1 MQSAAQPSHGSGCAS
16 RSTVCPLTST
26 TATGLRESS
35 RDAQQTRTGHAIRFI
50 TKPARLV
57 LPSRKRTLST
67 VWCYSHAG
75 HTHTQT
81 AKKKGNLEAHNLLLT
96 SLCVQVSRQF
106 SISNNE
112 AYIHHANAPLMDW
125 PVCRSCNQPNSLW
138 DSGLFLIWKEHVIN
152 GPPSLFLWWLG
163 RPSSCFILYCSCK
176 CSPSKRQ
183 LKDYK
188 K

>member
-1 MQSAAQPSHGSGCAS
+1 MQSGAQPSHGSGCAS

-26 TATGLRESS
+26 TATGLCESS
-35 RDAQQTRTGHAIRFI
+35 RDARQTRTGHAMRFV

-81 AKKKGNLEAHNLLLT
+81 AKKKGNSKADNLLLT

-106 SISNNE
+106 SISDNE
-112 AYIHHANAPLMDW
+112 PHIHHANAPLMDW
-125 PVCRSCNQPNSLW
+125 PVCRRCNQPNSLW
-138 DSGLFLIWKEHVIN
+138 NSGLFSIWKEQVIN
-152 GPPSLFLWWLG
+152 GPTSLFLRWLG
-163 RPSSCFILYCSCK
+163 PLSSCFILFK
-176 CSPSKRQ
+176 TPNI
-183 LKDYK
+183 
-188 K
+188 